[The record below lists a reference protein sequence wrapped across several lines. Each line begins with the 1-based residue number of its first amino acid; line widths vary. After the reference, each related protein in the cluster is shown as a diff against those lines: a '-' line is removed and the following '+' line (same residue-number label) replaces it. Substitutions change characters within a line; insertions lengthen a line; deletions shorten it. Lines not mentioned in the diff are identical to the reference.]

1 MVKYG
6 YFSGCKYKLPDLNR
20 VSAAMDVHTDKF
32 SEVLGLSIYSVV
44 KLVIPGIA
52 WIFKFNIPYLSIVLL
67 SNVHPYSLY
76 YYHNLYISIK
86 F

>member
-1 MVKYG
+1 MAKYG
-6 YFSGCKYKLPDLNR
+6 YFSGSKYELPDLNT
-20 VSAAMDVHTDKF
+20 VLAPMDVHTDKF

-52 WIFKFNIPYLSIVLL
+52 WIFKFNITYLSIVLL

>member
-6 YFSGCKYKLPDLNR
+6 YFSGYNYKLPDLNR

-52 WIFKFNIPYLSIVLL
+52 
-67 SNVHPYSLY
+67 
-76 YYHNLYISIK
+76 
-86 F
+86 

>member
-6 YFSGCKYKLPDLNR
+6 YFSGYKCKLPDLKR

-52 WIFKFNIPYLSIVLL
+52 
-67 SNVHPYSLY
+67 
-76 YYHNLYISIK
+76 
-86 F
+86 